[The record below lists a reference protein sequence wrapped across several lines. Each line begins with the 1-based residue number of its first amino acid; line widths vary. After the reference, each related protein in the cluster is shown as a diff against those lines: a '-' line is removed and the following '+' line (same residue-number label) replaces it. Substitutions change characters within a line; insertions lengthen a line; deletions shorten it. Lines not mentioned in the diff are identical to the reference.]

1 MNTIITNP
9 FVEQTLEKLSILGN
23 VTAKSKFGG
32 FGIYLNEVMFGLI
45 ADDVL
50 YLKADNQTI
59 TRFQAAGG
67 RPFVY
72 DGTEDSD
79 SVKTFWTF
87 PAEVLDSPDDLKE
100 WGELAYEAA
109 VRSKKEA
116 TSKPKPAEKPV
127 ISVTKAEKPIAKK
140 KAAKKKAKPAKKK
153 AKVAK
158 KKAKAKK
165 AKPVSKKSK
174 PAKKK
179 TSKKVV
185 SKKKSIKKKS
195 IKKKSVKKAKAKK
208 AAKKKRR

>member
-1 MNTIITNP
+1 VNTIITNP

-45 ADDVL
+45 AEDVL

-87 PAEVLDSPDDLKE
+87 PSEVLESPDDLKE

-109 VRSKKEA
+109 VRSKKEVA
-116 TSKPKPAEKPV
+116 PKPKTVEKA
-127 ISVTKAEKPIAKK
+127 IVTPPKAEKTVPKK

-153 AKVAK
+153 ATVAK

-165 AKPVSKKSK
+165 AKPTPKKS
-174 PAKKK
+174 
-179 TSKKVV
+179 
-185 SKKKSIKKKS
+185 
-195 IKKKSVKKAKAKK
+195 KKSVKKTVKKPVSKKKPIKKKAVKKGKAKK
-208 AAKKKRR
+208 AAKKKRK